1 MNITKQKTPKHNNG
15 YWNVN
20 KHNNKNQNTNYGA
33 SLGSWVPNTMVQ
45 WKLKHIKPL
54 RIGLK
59 WDNVQQESLELKW
72 TTM

>member
-1 MNITKQKTPKHNNG
+1 
-15 YWNVN
+15 
-20 KHNNKNQNTNYGA
+20 
-33 SLGSWVPNTMVQ
+33 MVQ